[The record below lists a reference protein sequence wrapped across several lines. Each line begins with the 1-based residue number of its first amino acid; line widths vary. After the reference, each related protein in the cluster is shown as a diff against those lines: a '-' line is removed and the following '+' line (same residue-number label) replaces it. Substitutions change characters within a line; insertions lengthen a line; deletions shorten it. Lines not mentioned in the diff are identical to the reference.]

1 MKKTFTLIEL
11 LVVIAII
18 AILAGMLLPAL
29 NNAREKGRSAK
40 CTSNLKTL
48 GLAATMYMSD
58 YEDWIPSMG
67 IGKMN
72 SSANDRVLYMLS
84 SYVNKYAIW
93 TCPSANYTTWT
104 PTGYPNAYQHY
115 GVEIALGSNMS
126 TSFSYS
132 NLKMRN
138 LLHPVKVVYAADRF
152 APKNDGGSNDPNYAC
167 AGYNSGGGVRHY
179 DARHGSLGTW
189 NVRFMNQGKLEGVK
203 QEMARVNVDI
213 LGISELKWTGMDE
226 FNSDDHY
233 IYYCRQESL
242 RRNGVAIMLN
252 KRV

>member
-115 GVEIALGSNMS
+115 GVEIALGCSMGN
-126 TSFSYS
+126 SFSYN

-152 APKNDGGSNDPNYAC
+152 APKDDGGANDPNYAC

-179 DARHGSLGTW
+179 DARHGS
-189 NVRFMNQGKLEGVK
+189 RFNMVFMDGSVHSFK
-203 QEMARVNVDI
+203 
-213 LGISELKWTGMDE
+213 GIPKSTEYNNPSADFDAHTKGYTP
-226 FNSDDHY
+226 
-233 IYYCRQESL
+233 YYY
-242 RRNGVAIMLN
+242 N
-252 KRV
+252 KKKFDGSSR